1 MFKVTNNNDFDL
13 LDRYDGQDYFFPKG
27 KTVMCPDDAARHFF
41 GVGDP
46 NKLPYLTR
54 QGWLRASDK
63 LDDAM
68 VKLDNFAFDVIVQK
82 YDVEFA
88 LIEQRLSPSA
98 TAGDEEETGADDS
111 AGASSPATTGGK
123 PPRNILKRIEQAQ
136 A

>member
-88 LIEQRLSPSA
+88 RIEHGQSPHA
-98 TAGDEEETGADDS
+98 TAETEGETGADE
-111 AGASSPATTGGK
+111 PGK
-123 PPRNILKRIEQAQ
+123 PSASAPKPRNILKRLEQAP